1 MADPDDI
8 ISASLSKSQFQRFC
22 LPKVDTG
29 INESRKFRVIIAS
42 TGPND
47 VSQVQE
53 LFLRLSKNSRI
64 ETSVI
69 IDEFLLEHDFPKDT
83 TVLRNLYF
91 RKFEFRDKACE
102 VVELAEIELARQRA
116 YELCQWA
123 DLMILAPIDYDNLA
137 KMLCGITDCFLLEIL
152 RGWNISKSILLA
164 PGMTISM
171 WENPMTKKQLKKVQ
185 RIMQKVQIISP
196 ILWTY
201 DEKSPSKKLL
211 PWNGMNEF
219 IEIVESQVLSALM
232 KIVND
237 TDILAT
243 STPTSFRIFTKSKAS
258 LPAEI
263 WSLIF
268 ERVGDWEISKA
279 LDIYTS
285 IPTPMEWQ
293 FKADMQKNEMDH
305 YMRSLEKTILTSSIK
320 KIKQKLQEMPENTKW
335 LSKLSVN
342 LIIKFGLLEI
352 LSFLEKNYKSIFL
365 TSFGQRVLPT
375 KASAIYGRI
384 EVLEWWKM
392 SPTLLSKDYNSE
404 AIDGASKMGFIHVLE
419 WWRRS
424 NLSLK
429 YTETALEQASS
440 RGNISVL
447 EWWKH
452 ANTQQDFCHTLECEI
467 PSREK
472 KDSAY
477 AYGSVEV
484 QRTLPLLPGKSLLT
498 AAQNNQPL
506 VLRWWDN
513 SRIPVSH
520 SEAVA
525 RVASEH
531 GYVDVLDTWLELK
544 GEKLSF
550 DSKILI
556 GPTKNGH
563 VNALQWWKNFSRGID
578 GRPGRKVE
586 YKTCDIEEALEDC
599 IRNEKIASE
608 VRIWWTQNGLNL
620 GLQAREWTRT
630 KVL

>member
-279 LDIYTS
+279 LDIYTNGS
-285 IPTPMEWQ
+285 LHAVTRKDHTYI
-293 FKADMQKNEMDH
+293 FHQKNQTKITRDARKYQVAVETFRKFDH
-305 YMRSLEKTILTSSIK
+305 
-320 KIKQKLQEMPENTKW
+320 
-335 LSKLSVN
+335 
-342 LIIKFGLLEI
+342 
-352 LSFLEKNYKSIFL
+352 
-365 TSFGQRVLPT
+365 
-375 KASAIYGRI
+375 
-384 EVLEWWKM
+384 
-392 SPTLLSKDYNSE
+392 
-404 AIDGASKMGFIHVLE
+404 
-419 WWRRS
+419 
-424 NLSLK
+424 
-429 YTETALEQASS
+429 
-440 RGNISVL
+440 
-447 EWWKH
+447 
-452 ANTQQDFCHTLECEI
+452 
-467 PSREK
+467 
-472 KDSAY
+472 
-477 AYGSVEV
+477 
-484 QRTLPLLPGKSLLT
+484 
-498 AAQNNQPL
+498 
-506 VLRWWDN
+506 
-513 SRIPVSH
+513 
-520 SEAVA
+520 
-525 RVASEH
+525 
-531 GYVDVLDTWLELK
+531 
-544 GEKLSF
+544 
-550 DSKILI
+550 
-556 GPTKNGH
+556 
-563 VNALQWWKNFSRGID
+563 
-578 GRPGRKVE
+578 
-586 YKTCDIEEALEDC
+586 
-599 IRNEKIASE
+599 
-608 VRIWWTQNGLNL
+608 
-620 GLQAREWTRT
+620 
-630 KVL
+630 